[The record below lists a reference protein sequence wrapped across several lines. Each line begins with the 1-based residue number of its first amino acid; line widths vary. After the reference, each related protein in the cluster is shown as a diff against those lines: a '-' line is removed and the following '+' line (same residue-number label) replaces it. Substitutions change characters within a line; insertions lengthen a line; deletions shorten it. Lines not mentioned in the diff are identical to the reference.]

1 MAHFFIRRP
10 VFAWVLAIFI
20 TLAGALSL
28 LALPLEQYPNIAP
41 PQISVVARYT
51 GASAETVNDSVTQ
64 VIEQQMKGLDGLM
77 YMSSTADSSGQSR
90 STLTFEPGT
99 DIDVAQVQVQNA
111 LQQTLSRLP
120 NEVQERGITVTK
132 GGQDNL
138 VTWMFTTDDP
148 GVSRVMI
155 TDYLASNLVDVLAR
169 IDGVAEITLYGSPYA
184 MRVWL
189 NPDKLEA
196 YQLVPSDVVAAI
208 QNQNVQV
215 SAGQLGQLPAA
226 ENQMLNV
233 PIQARGKFSTV
244 AEFENIILKSTAG
257 GAAVTL
263 KDVARVELG
272 AESADVQNRLNG
284 REAGAFGV
292 VLADNANA
300 LDVAAAVEARIRAME
315 PDFPY
320 DMKAQTSQDSVP
332 FVKASLEEVLKTL
345 LEAVVLVVIVMYVF
359 LQSWRATLIPA
370 VAVPVVLMGTLGVL
384 ALLGYSINM
393 LTMFALVL
401 AIGLL
406 VDDAIVVVENVERVM
421 HEEGLD
427 AKTATEKSMR
437 EISSALVGIGMV
449 LSAVFVPM
457 AFFPGSTGVIYRQF
471 AVTIIAAM
479 AFSVLVA
486 LTLSPAMCA
495 QFLKAKA
502 HDNPTGGLFRRP
514 LLAFNRGFER
524 ASAWYG
530 ATAGK
535 LLQRGKIMLAAFVG
549 ILAVCAALFVWL
561 PTSFLPEEDQGFLSV
576 SITLPPGATDA
587 RTQKIVAELTDY
599 FMQQPEVATVHA
611 LTGIR
616 SSQGYGQITLRLKP
630 WDERAGE
637 EHTAAALE
645 RRIAA
650 EMRKRNDAR
659 IFVSLPPVVRGL
671 GSAGGVSFV
680 IKDMNGAGYDALVA
694 AKDRF
699 IELAQSSPYLN
710 SVRTNNQD
718 ARTQLAVDL
727 DNFKAAAHQIEPAAV
742 NQLLNNALG
751 GTYVNDFIHNGRV
764 KRVYVQADAPFRM
777 QPQDIGNWKVRNT
790 AGQMIPLSAISTIR
804 WDIAP
809 PQLIRFNGS
818 LAMEMQAG
826 VKSGASSGDA
836 MRDVQNIMAQ
846 LPDGFDY
853 EWTGASLQEQRA
865 GSQAPLL
872 YAVSI
877 LFVFLCLAALYES
890 WSVPFAVIL
899 AAALGILGALAATSL
914 RGLNNDVFF
923 QVGLLTTVGLAAKN
937 AILIVEFAMQLQA
950 QGKTAFAAAVEAA
963 RLRLRPIV
971 MTSLAF
977 GFGVLPLALGTGA
990 GAASRVAIGTAVLG
1004 GTVISTVLGLLF
1016 VPVFFVWVRAWVQK
1030 RNQTETFAKIS

>member
-1 MAHFFIRRP
+1 MAHFFIHRP

-20 TLAGALSL
+20 TFAGALSL
-28 LALPLEQYPNIAP
+28 FTLPLEQYPNIAP

-64 VIEQQMKGLDGLM
+64 IIEQQMKGLDGLM
-77 YMSSTADSSGQSR
+77 YMGSTADSSGQSR

-120 NEVQERGITVTK
+120 NEVQERGIAVTK

-138 VTWMFTTDDP
+138 VTWMFTSDDP
-148 GVSRVMI
+148 AVSRVMI
-155 TDYLASNLVDVLAR
+155 TDYLASNVVDVLAR

-189 NPDKLEA
+189 DPAKLDA
-196 YQLVPSDVVAAI
+196 FQLMPSDVVAAV
-208 QNQNVQV
+208 QSQNVQV
-215 SAGQLGQLPAA
+215 SAGQLGQLPAVS
-226 ENQMLNV
+226 NQMLNV
-233 PIQARGKFSTV
+233 PIQARGKFSTA
-244 AEFENIILKSTAG
+244 AEFENIILKSTAD
-257 GAAVTL
+257 GATVTL

-300 LDVAAAVEARIRAME
+300 LEVAAAVEARIRAME
-315 PDFPY
+315 PGFPY
-320 DMKAQTSQDSVP
+320 GLKAQTSQDSVP
-332 FVKASLEEVLKTL
+332 FVKASLQEVLKTL
-345 LEAVVLVVIVMYVF
+345 LEAVALVVIVMYVF

-370 VAVPVVLMGTLGVL
+370 VAVPVVLMGTLGIL

-427 AKTATEKSMR
+427 AKTATEKSMK

-471 AVTIIAAM
+471 SFTLIAAM
-479 AFSVLVA
+479 GFSVVVA

-495 QFLKAKA
+495 QFLKAKT
-502 HDNPTGGLFRRP
+502 HDRRKTRFFRRP
-514 LLAFNRGFER
+514 FEIFNRGFER
-524 ASAWYG
+524 ASDWYG
-530 ATAGK
+530 RTVGR
-535 LLQRGKIMLAAFVG
+535 LLQRGKIMLAAFVAL
-549 ILAVCAALFVWL
+549 LAVCAGLFVWL

-587 RTQKIVAELTDY
+587 RTQKVVAELTDY

-616 SSQGYGQITLRLKP
+616 GSQGYGQITLRLKP
-630 WDERAGE
+630 WDERPGSG
-637 EHTAAALE
+637 HTAAAVE
-645 RRIAA
+645 RRITPVL
-650 EMRKRNDAR
+650 RKRTDAR
-659 IFVSLPPVVRGL
+659 IFVSVPPVVRGL
-671 GSAGGVSFV
+671 GSAGGLSFML
-680 IKDMNGAGYDALVA
+680 KDMNGAGYDALAA

-699 IELAQSSPYLN
+699 IELAQNNPYLS

-718 ARTQLAVDL
+718 ARTQLAVDI
-727 DNFKAAAHQIEPAAV
+727 DNLKAAAHQIEASAV
-742 NQLLNNALG
+742 NQLLNQALG

-777 QPQDIGNWKVRNT
+777 QPQDIGNWKVRNS
-790 AGQMIPLSAISTIR
+790 AGEMIPLASISTIR

-809 PQLIRFNGS
+809 PQLSRFNGS

-836 MRDVQNIMAQ
+836 MQAVQNIMTQ
-846 LPDGFDY
+846 LPHGFDL

-865 GSQAPLL
+865 GALAPLL
-872 YAVSI
+872 YALSI

-937 AILIVEFAMQLQA
+937 AILIVEFAVQLQQ
-950 QGKTAFAAAVEAA
+950 QGKTVFAAAVEAA

-990 GAASRVAIGTAVLG
+990 GAAGRIAIGTAVLG
-1004 GTVISTVLGLLF
+1004 GTVISTALGLLF
-1016 VPVFFVWVRAWVQK
+1016 VPLFFVWVRNRAQPGG
-1030 RNQTETFAKIS
+1030 

>member
-20 TLAGALSL
+20 TFAGALSL

-64 VIEQQMKGLDGLM
+64 VIEQQMKGLDDLM

-120 NEVQERGITVTK
+120 NEVQERGVTVTK

-148 GVSRVMI
+148 DVSRVMI

-208 QNQNVQV
+208 QSQNVQV

-226 ENQMLNV
+226 ANQMLNV

-315 PDFPY
+315 PGFPY
-320 DMKAQTSQDSVP
+320 GMKAQTSQDSVP

-421 HEEGLD
+421 HEKGLD
-427 AKTATEKSMR
+427 AKTATEKSMQ

-479 AFSVLVA
+479 GFSVLVA

-502 HDNPTGGLFRRP
+502 HNNPGGGLFRRP
-514 LLAFNRGFER
+514 LRAFNRGFER

-535 LLQRGKIMLAAFVG
+535 LLQRGKIMLAAFAG

-616 SSQGYGQITLRLKP
+616 GSQGYGQITLRLKP
-630 WDERAGE
+630 WDERTGG
-637 EHTAAALE
+637 EHTAAALA

-650 EMRKRNDAR
+650 EMRKRTDAR

-671 GSAGGVSFV
+671 GSAGGVSFM

-699 IELAQSSPYLN
+699 IELARNSPYLD

-718 ARTQLAVDL
+718 ARTQLKVDL

-751 GTYVNDFIHNGRV
+751 GTYVNDFIHNGRI
-764 KRVYVQADAPFRM
+764 KHVYVQADAPFRM

-790 AGQMIPLSAISTIR
+790 AGQMIPLSAVSTIR

-836 MRDVQNIMAQ
+836 MREVQNIMAQ
-846 LPDGFDY
+846 LPNGFDY

-872 YAVSI
+872 YAISI

-899 AAALGILGALAATSL
+899 AAALGVLGALAATSL

-1030 RNQTETFAKIS
+1030 RNQTAENTSI

>member
-20 TLAGALSL
+20 TFAGALSL
-28 LALPLEQYPNIAP
+28 LTLPLEQYPNIAP

-148 GVSRVMI
+148 AVSRVMI

-189 NPDKLEA
+189 NPDKLES
-196 YQLVPSDVVAAI
+196 YQLMPSDVVAAI

-215 SAGQLGQLPAA
+215 SARQLGQLPAVD
-226 ENQMLNV
+226 NQMLNV

-315 PDFPY
+315 PGFPY
-320 DMKAQTSQDSVP
+320 GMKAQTSQDSVP

-479 AFSVLVA
+479 GFSVLVA

-502 HDNPTGGLFRRP
+502 HNNPGGGLFRRP

-535 LLQRGKIMLAAFVG
+535 LLQRSKIMLAAFVG

-599 FMQQPEVATVHA
+599 FMRQPEVATVHA

-616 SSQGYGQITLRLKP
+616 GSQGYGQITLRLKP
-630 WDERAGE
+630 WDERAGA

-650 EMRKRNDAR
+650 EMRKRTDAR

-671 GSAGGVSFV
+671 GSAGGVSFM

-699 IELAQSSPYLN
+699 IELARSSPYLD

-727 DNFKAAAHQIEPAAV
+727 DNFKAAAHQVEPAAV

-836 MRDVQNIMAQ
+836 MREVQNIMAQ
-846 LPDGFDY
+846 LPSGFDY

-872 YAVSI
+872 YAISI

-950 QGKTAFAAAVEAA
+950 QGKTVFAAAVEAA

-1030 RNQTETFAKIS
+1030 RNQTAENTSI